1 MNEKSKND
9 ENKDRKNSN
18 KQFGILLKVCLVIGI
33 IIISGFII
41 YYIFTPE
48 PGYVTFGI
56 LNENREAENYPTEV
70 SVNETISFYL
80 TVGNYLDREFN
91 FRFKIKKGNNDTVMS
106 SVMGSDG
113 SLYLTSGNFTLEHNN
128 EATFGYY
135 NISFSEIGVNQIVIA
150 ELWQIKNEVE
160 EFYNIIWL
168 RLNITN

>member
-41 YYIFTPE
+41 YYIF
-48 PGYVTFGI
+48 TFGI

-113 SLYLTSGNFTLEHNN
+113 SLYLTLGNFTLEHNN

>member
-9 ENKDRKNSN
+9 ENKDRKISD
-18 KQFGILLKVCLVIGI
+18 KQFGILLKASLVIGI

-70 SVNETISFYL
+70 SVNETIYFYL

-128 EATFGYY
+128 ETIFGDY
-135 NISFSEIGVNQIVIA
+135 NMSFSEIGVNQIVIA

>member
-1 MNEKSKND
+1 MNEKSKNN
-9 ENKDRKNSN
+9 EKDPNISN
-18 KQFGILLKVCLVIGI
+18 KHFEILLKVCLVIGI

-56 LNENREAENYPTEV
+56 LNENREANNYPTEV
-70 SVNETISFYL
+70 SANETISFYL

-91 FRFKIKKGNNDTVMS
+91 FRFKILKGNNDTVMS
-106 SVMGSDG
+106 SSAGSSG
-113 SLYLTSGNFTLEHNN
+113 SLYLTLGIFTLEHNN
-128 EATFGYY
+128 EMTFGDY

>member
-1 MNEKSKND
+1 MNEKSKNN
-9 ENKDRKNSN
+9 EKDTNISN
-18 KQFGILLKVCLVIGI
+18 KHFEILLKVCLVIGI

-56 LNENREAENYPTEV
+56 LNENREAEDYPTEV
-70 SVNETISFYL
+70 PVNETISFYL

-113 SLYLTSGNFTLEHNN
+113 SLYLTLGNFTLEHNN
-128 EATFGYY
+128 ETIFGDY

>member
-1 MNEKSKND
+1 MNEKSKNN
-9 ENKDRKNSN
+9 EKDTNISN
-18 KQFGILLKVCLVIGI
+18 KHFEILLKVCLVIGI

-91 FRFKIKKGNNDTVMS
+91 FRFKILKGNNDTVMS
-106 SVMGSDG
+106 SSGSNG
-113 SLYLTSGNFTLEHNN
+113 SPYLTLGNFTLEHNN
-128 EATFGYY
+128 ETTFGDY

>member
-9 ENKDRKNSN
+9 ENKDRKNRN

-106 SVMGSDG
+106 SSGSNG

-128 EATFGYY
+128 ETIFGDY
-135 NISFSEIGVNQIVIA
+135 NISFPEIGVNQIVIA